1 MLFKSFFAFR
11 GKSGCDFLGQ
21 MRLAIATGAAHFLL
35 RGRPYYMDCARS
47 VLRQL
52 EALEPVYRMRFGPA
66 INGGSRASV
75 CEKWLYAFLKTSK
88 YWNLRDRFRP
98 SEPCAAC
105 GRPVYNLKGWKVT
118 SVFCSSS
125 CADLSGFRRKPSRVK
140 LQNPITS
147 SFTRCF
153 SGTIIAC
160 QSAMGLDLHP
170 AGIESAAV

>member
-1 MLFKSFFAFR
+1 MVRVDAIFWGRCGWQSRQVPLISSYAVVRTIWTAPDLFCGNLKHLNR
-11 GKSGCDFLGQ
+11 
-21 MRLAIATGAAHFLL
+21 
-35 RGRPYYMDCARS
+35 
-47 VLRQL
+47 
-52 EALEPVYRMRFGPA
+52 YRMRFGPA